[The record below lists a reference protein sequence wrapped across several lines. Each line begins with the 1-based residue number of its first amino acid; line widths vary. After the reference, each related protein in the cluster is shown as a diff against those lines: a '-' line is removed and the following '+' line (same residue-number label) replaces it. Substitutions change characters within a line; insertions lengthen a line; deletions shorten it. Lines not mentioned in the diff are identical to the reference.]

1 MSRLASVP
9 RAVPTAQSLRLIN
22 ADVRMAHQPIV
33 SVAEGTVVGYE
44 ALARFGSRGQRPPAP
59 HLAAAQAGGMQIELE
74 ARLLARALAE
84 RHLLPAGCWL
94 AVNLSPSAVGDPRV
108 ESVMRNAGDLH
119 GVVVE
124 LTEESP
130 ADDLKVLNAKLDRY
144 RECGAQLALDDAG
157 AGSSG
162 LRQVIELRPDIIK
175 LDRTLVMGVDA
186 DPARA
191 AMIEA
196 LQELTSRLGAQLLAE
211 GVEQYAELEVIAQL
225 GVPLTQGFLLGR
237 PVLGYDDLDSD
248 LGQRL
253 VSRRSLRKHVDL
265 MASQLDASVPTA
277 TSRVAA
283 RALAAAD
290 PRPCAVVVIDDR
302 KRPCEVWLPDTEG
315 LGTMHPLS
323 TVEPH
328 IGSTDALRMAMTRP
342 APWRY
347 DPLACVDRTGG
358 YLGLVWIDK
367 LFLAVI
373 PSPRPGPTPG
383 L

>member
-1 MSRLASVP
+1 
-9 RAVPTAQSLRLIN
+9 
-22 ADVRMAHQPIV
+22 MAYQPIV
-33 SVAEGTVVGYE
+33 SVAMGAVVGYE
-44 ALARFGSRGQRPPAP
+44 ALARFGRNGQRLPAP
-59 HLAAAQAGGMQIELE
+59 HLAAAQASGHQIQLE
-74 ARLLARALAE
+74 ARLLAHALSE
-84 RHLLPAGCWL
+84 RHLLPAGCWV
-94 AVNLSPSAVGDPRV
+94 AVNLSPSAVGDPTV
-108 ESVMRNAGDLH
+108 ESVMRNAGDLR

-130 ADDLKVLNAKLDRY
+130 VDDLKVLNSKLDRY
-144 RECGAQLALDDAG
+144 RERGAQLALDDAG

-175 LDRTLVMGVDA
+175 LDRTLVMGVDT

-196 LQELTSRLGAQLLAE
+196 LQELTSRLGAQLLAV

-237 PVLGYDDLDSD
+237 PTLGYEDIDSD

-253 VSRRSLRKHVDL
+253 VARRSLRRHVNL
-265 MASQLDASVPTA
+265 MAGQLDASVPTA
-277 TSRVAA
+277 STRPEA
-283 RALAAAD
+283 RALSASV
-290 PRPCAVVVIDDR
+290 PRPSAVVVLDDLH
-302 KRPCEVWLPDTEG
+302 RPVEVWLPDAEG
-315 LGTMHPLS
+315 FGTMHPLS

-328 IGSTDALRMAMTRP
+328 IGSTDALRMAMTRA
-342 APWRY
+342 APWRF
-347 DPLACVDRTGG
+347 DPLACVDRGGG

-373 PSPRPGPTPG
+373 PSPR
-383 L
+383 

>member
-1 MSRLASVP
+1 MARPEALPPAFMD
-9 RAVPTAQSLRLIN
+9 AHTLRLVN
-22 ADVRMAHQPIV
+22 ADVQMAHQPIV
-33 SVAEGTVVGYE
+33 SVAEGAVVGYE
-44 ALARFGSRGQRPPAP
+44 ALARFGLRGQRGPSL
-59 HLAAAQAGGMQIELE
+59 HLAAATAGGHQIDLE

-84 RHLLPAGCWL
+84 RHLVPGGCWL

-108 ESVMRNAGDLH
+108 ERVLREAGDLH

-130 ADDLKVLNAKLDRY
+130 ADDLKILNRKLDSY
-144 RECGAQLALDDAG
+144 RERGAQLALDDAG

-175 LDRTLVMGVDA
+175 LDRSLVMGVDG
-186 DPARA
+186 DSARA

-225 GVPLTQGFLLGR
+225 GVPLTQGFFLGR
-237 PVLGYDDLDSD
+237 PTFGYDDLDAD
-248 LGQRL
+248 VGQRL
-253 VSRRSLRKHVDL
+253 VARRALRKHIHL
-265 MASQLDASVPTA
+265 MAGQLDSSVPTA
-277 TSRVAA
+277 PTRLAA
-283 RALAAAD
+283 RALASGAA
-290 PRPCAVVVIDDR
+290 RPSAVVVLDPQ
-302 KRPCEVWLPDTEG
+302 KRPVEVWLPDAEG
-315 LGTMHPLS
+315 LGSMHPLS

-342 APWRY
+342 TPWRF
-347 DPLACVDRTGG
+347 DPLACVDRAGG

-373 PSPRPGPTPG
+373 PSPR
-383 L
+383 

>member
-1 MSRLASVP
+1 MT
-9 RAVPTAQSLRLIN
+9 RADAAPSGALSPHTLRLIN
-22 ADVRMAHQPIV
+22 ADVRMAYQPIV
-33 SVAEGTVVGYE
+33 SVGQGAVVGYE
-44 ALARFGSRGQRPPAP
+44 ALARFGSRGQRSPAP
-59 HLAAAQAGGMQIELE
+59 HLAAAQAGGQRIAMET
-74 ARLLARALAE
+74 RLLARALADRE
-84 RHLLPAGCWL
+84 QLPQGCWL

-108 ESVMRNAGDLH
+108 ETVMRNAGDLR

-130 ADDLKVLNAKLDRY
+130 ADDLRLLNTKLDRY
-144 RECGAQLALDDAG
+144 RERGAQLALDDAG

-175 LDRTLVMGVDA
+175 LDRSLVMGVDA

-211 GVEQYAELEVIAQL
+211 GVETYAELEVIAQL
-225 GVPLTQGFLLGR
+225 GVPLTQGFFLGH
-237 PVLGYDDLDSD
+237 PTLSYEDIDSD

-253 VSRRSLRKHVDL
+253 VARRSLRKHIDL
-265 MASQLDASVPTA
+265 MAGQLDASVPTA
-277 TSRVAA
+277 PTRLGA
-283 RALAAAD
+283 RALASSEQ
-290 PRPCAVVVIDDR
+290 RPTAVVVVDDR
-302 KRPCEVWLPDTEG
+302 QRPVEVWLPDAEG
-315 LGTMHPLS
+315 LWGMHPLS

-342 APWRY
+342 APWRF

-373 PSPRPGPTPG
+373 PSPR
-383 L
+383 

>member
-1 MSRLASVP
+1 MASP
-9 RAVPTAQSLRLIN
+9 HALPSPALSQHSLRLIN

-33 SVAEGTVVGYE
+33 SVAQGAVVGYE
-44 ALARFGSRGQRPPAP
+44 ALARFGSRGQRGPAA
-59 HLAAAQAGGMQIELE
+59 HLAAAQAGGQQIDLE

-84 RHLLPAGCWL
+84 RDQLPPGCWL

-130 ADDLKVLNAKLDRY
+130 ADDLKVLNVKLDRY
-144 RECGAQLALDDAG
+144 RERGAQLALDDAG

-175 LDRTLVMGVDA
+175 LDRSLVMGVDT

-196 LQELTSRLGAQLLAE
+196 LQELTSRLGARLLAE

-225 GVPLTQGFLLGR
+225 GVPLTQGYFLGR
-237 PVLGYDDLDSD
+237 PTLGYDDIDSD

-253 VSRRSLRKHVDL
+253 LARQSLRKHVDL
-265 MASQLDASVPTA
+265 MAGQLDASIPTA
-277 TSRVAA
+277 TSRIAA
-283 RALAAAD
+283 RALGARE
-290 PRPCAVVVIDDR
+290 PRPSAVVVVDD
-302 KRPCEVWLPDTEG
+302 KHRPCEVWLPDAEG
-315 LGTMHPLS
+315 FGSMHPLS

-328 IGSTDALRMAMTRP
+328 VGSTDALRMAMTRP

-347 DPLACVDRTGG
+347 DPLACVDRSGG

-373 PSPRPGPTPG
+373 PSPR
-383 L
+383 

>member
-1 MSRLASVP
+1 MVRPDLV
-9 RAVPTAQSLRLIN
+9 RVPTPSPSALRLIN
-22 ADVRMAHQPIV
+22 ADVRMAYQPIV
-33 SVAEGTVVGYE
+33 SVAKGAVVGYE
-44 ALARFGSRGQRPPAP
+44 ALARFGSRGQRGPAQ
-59 HLAAAQAGGMQIELE
+59 HLAAAQAGGMQIALE
-74 ARLLARALAE
+74 TRLLAHALAE
-84 RHLLPAGCWL
+84 RHLLPEGCWL

-108 ESVMRNAGDLH
+108 ESVMRTAGDLH

-130 ADDLKVLNAKLDRY
+130 ADDLKVLNGKLDRY
-144 RECGAQLALDDAG
+144 REQGAQLALDDAG

-211 GVEQYAELEVIAQL
+211 GVEQYAELETIAQL
-225 GVPLTQGFLLGR
+225 GVPLTQGFFLGR
-237 PVLGYDDLDSD
+237 PTLNHEDIDSD

-253 VSRRSLRKHVDL
+253 VTRCSLRKHVDL
-265 MASQLDASVPTA
+265 MAGQLDASVPTA
-277 TSRVAA
+277 STRIAA
-283 RALAAAD
+283 RVRAATE
-290 PRPCAVVVIDDR
+290 PQPNAVVVLDD
-302 KRPCEVWLPDTEG
+302 KNRPCDAEG
-315 LGTMHPLS
+315 VGAMHPLS

-342 APWRY
+342 APWRF

-373 PSPRPGPTPG
+373 PSPR
-383 L
+383 